1 MKSGCL
7 FPCPHCWFAKGG
19 LNSSTDVS
27 HFYLSVKSVS
37 LSVISDSLKLH
48 GLSPPGSSDH
58 RILQARILEWVA
70 IPFSR
75 GIFLNQGL
83 NPGLHTADEFF
94 YHLSHQESPNS
105 SRKFFWDSLSMI
117 LLLLPE
123 CMWDGVRSGWRTWG
137 KSWLCARELSTVFYY
152 FYYFLRGLHSSAS
165 QPCSAAC
172 FLLGDR
178 ILPTPLQIVPY

>member
-19 LNSSTDVS
+19 LNSSTEVS

-83 NPGLHTADEFF
+83 NPGFHTADEFF

-165 QPCSAAC
+165 
-172 FLLGDR
+172 
-178 ILPTPLQIVPY
+178 